1 MNLRAQRERVDSRDA
16 NQARPEYDLAVT
28 AAKPQEYV
36 PYDVFLR
43 DEASNDDRHEWVDGV
58 VYAMSR
64 GSPEH
69 GRLAGRVTARMLSPF
84 LEDGCEIFS
93 SDTAIFIEAAQH
105 HTYADAS
112 LVCGALCTR
121 MVYDKNGKSI
131 GEAIV
136 NPTLIVE
143 VLSDA
148 TERYDRDG
156 KFEAYKKLPSF
167 EAYVLVS
174 QTERRIE
181 VRTREGQQWQT
192 QIGSTGQTIRV
203 HGRQFAVDAIY
214 A

>member
-1 MNLRAQRERVDSRDA
+1 
-16 NQARPEYDLAVT
+16 VT

-43 DEASNDDRHEWVDGV
+43 SEASSDERHEWVDGII
-58 VYAMSR
+58 YAMSR

-69 GRLAGRVTARMLSPF
+69 GRLAGRVTARMLSAF
-84 LEDGCEIFS
+84 LDDGCEIFS
-93 SDTAIFIEAAQH
+93 SDTPIFVESAQH

-112 LVCGALCTR
+112 LVCGSLFTR
-121 MVYDKNGKSI
+121 TAYDKNGKSI

-167 EAYVLVS
+167 KEYVLVS
-174 QTERRIE
+174 QGERRIE
-181 VRTREGQQWQT
+181 VRTREGQQWLT
-192 QIGSTGQTIRV
+192 QIGTTGQTVRV
-203 HGRQFAVDAIY
+203 HGREFAVDAIY
-214 A
+214 G

>member
-1 MNLRAQRERVDSRDA
+1 
-16 NQARPEYDLAVT
+16 VT

-36 PYDVFLR
+36 PYDLFLR
-43 DEASNDDRHEWVDGV
+43 GEVSSDVRHEWVDGV

-69 GRLAGRVTARMLSPF
+69 GRLAARLTAKMLSSF
-84 LEDGCEIFS
+84 LDDGCEIFS

-112 LVCGALCTR
+112 LVCGALVTR
-121 MVYDKNGKSI
+121 TVHDRNGKSI

-136 NPTLIVE
+136 NPTVIVE

-156 KFEAYKKLPSF
+156 KLEAYKKLPSF
-167 EAYVLVS
+167 QEHVLVS
-174 QTERRIE
+174 QDERRIE
-181 VRTREGQQWQT
+181 VRTREGQQWLT
-192 QIGSTGQTIRV
+192 QIGSAGQSVRV
-203 HGRQFAVDAIY
+203 HGREFGVDAIY
-214 A
+214 G

>member
-1 MNLRAQRERVDSRDA
+1 
-16 NQARPEYDLAVT
+16 VT
-28 AAKPQEYV
+28 AAQPRAYV

-43 DEASNDDRHEWVDGV
+43 SEVASADRSEWVDGI

-69 GRLAGRVTARMLSPF
+69 GRLAGRVTAKMLSSF
-84 LEDGCEIFS
+84 LDDGCEIFS
-93 SDTAIFIEAAQH
+93 SDTAIFIESAQH

-112 LVCGALCTR
+112 LVCGSLVTR
-121 MVYDKNGKSI
+121 TVYDKNGKSI

-136 NPTLIVE
+136 NPTIIVE

-174 QTERRIE
+174 QAERRIE
-181 VRTREGQQWQT
+181 VRTREGQQWLT
-192 QIGSTGQTIRV
+192 QIGNTGQTVRV
-203 HGRQFAVDAIY
+203 HGREFAVDAIY
-214 A
+214 G

>member
-1 MNLRAQRERVDSRDA
+1 MNLRAQRERADSRDA

-43 DEASNDDRHEWVDGV
+43 NEASNDDRHEWVDGV
-58 VYAMSR
+58 VYAMRR

-93 SDTAIFIEAAQH
+93 SDTAIFIEGAQH

-121 MVYDKNGKSI
+121 TVYDKNGKSI

-181 VRTREGQQWQT
+181 VRTREGHEWQT
-192 QIGSTGQTIRV
+192 QIGSAGQTIRV

>member
-1 MNLRAQRERVDSRDA
+1 MTL
-16 NQARPEYDLAVT
+16 
-28 AAKPQEYV
+28 AKPREYV

-43 DEASNDDRHEWVDGV
+43 SEASSDDRREWVDGV
-58 VYAMSR
+58 IYAMSR

-69 GRLAGRVTARMLSPF
+69 GRLAGRVTARMLSSF
-84 LEDGCEIFS
+84 LDEGWEIFS
-93 SDTAIFIEAAQH
+93 SDTAIFIESAQH

-112 LVCGALCTR
+112 LVCGSLCTR
-121 MVYDKNGKSI
+121 TVYDRNGKSI

-167 EAYVLVS
+167 EEYVLVS
-174 QTERRIE
+174 QDERRIE
-181 VRTREGQQWQT
+181 VRTREGQQWLT
-192 QIGSTGQTIRV
+192 QIGGAGQAVRV
-203 HGRQFAVDAIY
+203 HGREFSVDAIY
-214 A
+214 G

>member
-1 MNLRAQRERVDSRDA
+1 VSVAQ
-16 NQARPEYDLAVT
+16 
-28 AAKPQEYV
+28 PQEYV

-43 DEASNDDRHEWVDGV
+43 SEAASDERHEWVDGI

-69 GRLAGRVTARMLSPF
+69 GRLAGRVTARMLSAF
-84 LEDGCEIFS
+84 LDEGCEIFS
-93 SDTAIFIEAAQH
+93 SDTPIFIEAAQH

-112 LVCGALCTR
+112 LVCGALVTR
-121 MVYDKNGKSI
+121 TVHDKNGKSI

-143 VLSDA
+143 VLSDT

-167 EAYVLVS
+167 QEYVLVS
-174 QTERRIE
+174 QGERRIE
-181 VRTREGQQWQT
+181 VRTREGQHWRT
-192 QIGSTGQTIRV
+192 QVGTAGQTVQV
-203 HGRQFAVDAIY
+203 HGREVAVDAVY
-214 A
+214 G

>member
-1 MNLRAQRERVDSRDA
+1 
-16 NQARPEYDLAVT
+16 VT
-28 AAKPQEYV
+28 AAKPREYV

-43 DEASNDDRHEWVDGV
+43 GKVSSDDRHEWVDGV
-58 VYAMSR
+58 IYAMRR

-69 GRLAGRVTARMLSPF
+69 GRLASRVTAKMLSSF
-84 LEDGCEIFS
+84 LDDGCEIFS

-105 HTYADAS
+105 HTYADAT
-112 LVCGALCTR
+112 LVCGSLFTR
-121 MVYDKNGKSI
+121 TAYDKNGKSI

-167 EAYVLVS
+167 EEYVLVS
-174 QTERRIE
+174 QGERRIE
-181 VRTREGQQWQT
+181 VRTREGQQWPT
-192 QIGSTGQTIRV
+192 QIASAGQTVRV
-203 HGRQFAVDAIY
+203 HGRELAVDAIY
-214 A
+214 G

>member
-1 MNLRAQRERVDSRDA
+1 M
-16 NQARPEYDLAVT
+16 T

-43 DEASNDDRHEWVDGV
+43 SEASSDDRHEWVDGV
-58 VYAMSR
+58 IYAMSR

-69 GRLAGRVTARMLSPF
+69 GRLAGRVTARILSTF
-84 LEDGCEIFS
+84 LDDGCEIFS

-112 LVCGALCTR
+112 LVCGSLVTR
-121 MVYDKNGKSI
+121 TVYDKNGKSI

-136 NPTLIVE
+136 NPTIIVE

-156 KFEAYKKLPSF
+156 KFEAYKRLPSF
-167 EAYVLVS
+167 EEYVLIS
-174 QTERRIE
+174 QVERRIE
-181 VRTREGQQWQT
+181 VRTRQGQQWLT
-192 QIGSTGQTIRV
+192 QIGTTGQTVRV
-203 HGRQFAVDAIY
+203 HGREFAVDAIY
-214 A
+214 G